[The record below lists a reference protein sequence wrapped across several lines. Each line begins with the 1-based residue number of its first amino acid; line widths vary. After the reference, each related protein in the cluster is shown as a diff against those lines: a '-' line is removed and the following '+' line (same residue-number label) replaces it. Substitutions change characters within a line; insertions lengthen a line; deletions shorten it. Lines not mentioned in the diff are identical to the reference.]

1 MLGRVPLLRWCLCD
15 SHPWD
20 WALPRD
26 YSSCP
31 PSKRIN
37 SSFTLKGSSAGE
49 GASCTVPKAPCRC
62 NMVDLGLWSTWAYG
76 PLGPMV
82 YLGLWSTWALK
93 ELSSHSLRVCADTI
107 KRYGAFGIIPLTTLQ
122 EHDHKTHTHTQ
133 TKTHTH
139 TQNTHTHTHKTHTH
153 THTNKHTHT
162 HTKKH
167 THTHTHTL
175 RKSTVAEVTT
185 NYPKVFVQLP
195 LQLKAHSNCK
205 VSSHLFSP
213 KSSGTI
219 LSQIKFGTCLGES
232 HGGKVCNV
240 FSHASLSLKLKAL
253 HSTKV
258 HRKVKVATEK
268 CFTVSQ
274 SVVRRKVVVSTKC
287 RVSLCS

>member
-1 MLGRVPLLRWCLCD
+1 MVVDINIHRPSTIQGDNSLNLSQIQRPAAGILDLPGQFQTT
-15 SHPWD
+15 SE
-20 WALPRD
+20 ALA
-26 YSSCP
+26 
-31 PSKRIN
+31 K
-37 SSFTLKGSSAGE
+37 
-49 GASCTVPKAPCRC
+49 VRC
-62 NMVDLGLWSTWAYG
+62 S
-76 PLGPMV
+76 
-82 YLGLWSTWALK
+82 
-93 ELSSHSLRVCADTI
+93 
-107 KRYGAFGIIPLTTLQ
+107 
-122 EHDHKTHTHTQ
+122 
-133 TKTHTH
+133 
-139 TQNTHTHTHKTHTH
+139 THK
-153 THTNKHTHT
+153 
-162 HTKKH
+162 
-167 THTHTHTL
+167 L

-195 LQLKAHSNCK
+195 LQLKAHLNCK

-258 HRKVKVATEK
+258 HCKVKVATEK